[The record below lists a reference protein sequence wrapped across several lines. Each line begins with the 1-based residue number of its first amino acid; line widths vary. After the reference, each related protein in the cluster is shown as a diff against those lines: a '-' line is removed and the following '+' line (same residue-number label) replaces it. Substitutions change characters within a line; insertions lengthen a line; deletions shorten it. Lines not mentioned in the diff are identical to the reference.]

1 MKIATVLT
9 IFVIAAAGSTAGSAT
24 APPKPRL
31 VVATTTP
38 LVLKGSG
45 FKTRES
51 VRLVVTSG
59 DVTARRLLRATMT
72 GRFTATFVNFG
83 VDRCNG
89 GMTARAIGL
98 RGSSAVAKLGAMPQ
112 CPPAP

>member
-9 IFVIAAAGSTAGSAT
+9 IFVIAAAAVAVGSAT
-24 APPKPRL
+24 TPPKPRL

-38 LVLKGSG
+38 LALTGSG
-45 FKTRES
+45 FKSRES
-51 VRLVVTSG
+51 VRLVVTAG
-59 DVTARRLLRATMT
+59 GVTARRVLRATPA
-72 GRFTATFVNFG
+72 GRFTATFADIG

-98 RGSSAVAKLGAMPQ
+98 RGSSAVAKVGAMPQ